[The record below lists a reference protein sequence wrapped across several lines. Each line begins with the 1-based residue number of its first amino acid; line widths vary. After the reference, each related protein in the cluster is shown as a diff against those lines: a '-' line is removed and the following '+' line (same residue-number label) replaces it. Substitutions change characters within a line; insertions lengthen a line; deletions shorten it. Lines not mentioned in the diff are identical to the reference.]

1 MHSLSLA
8 VGRGLR
14 VWGYLREMESQLSA
28 RLAESL
34 DGFWRLQAGVALG
47 WVPVAVQRQ
56 FLGTLSMGMAPTP
69 GTHGCSN
76 ALALLHGAQ
85 QGPKQIAAVMERAES
100 GALRLP
106 QHIASVGA
114 SILHSPRHWG
124 WAPACTGTK
133 PNAAAINNPGCC
145 TSRMRGGTQCLGCE
159 VGLCHGA
166 AMGTEPLAQSGLCG
180 GMRML
185 CPQLCMH
192 FWML

>member
-1 MHSLSLA
+1 MLLLAGCLLQSRDSSWELLAWGWHRHQAPMDAPMPWPCSMVPSKDSPAPCGWDSHSGPAPKRWFGKLL
-8 VGRGLR
+8 L
-14 VWGYLREMESQLSA
+14 W
-28 RLAESL
+28 
-34 DGFWRLQAGVALG
+34 WRL
-47 WVPVAVQRQ
+47 
-56 FLGTLSMGMAPTP
+56 
-69 GTHGCSN
+69 
-76 ALALLHGAQ
+76 GAERI
-85 QGPKQIAAVMERAES
+85 PKQIAAVMERAES